1 MKAKNKTMKKLCA
14 ASFSMMMLLT
24 GCATQGDVS
33 NEDVPKT
40 NVEAEDTTKEDTTT
54 DATNE
59 EEKKE
64 LSKTEQAK
72 AELDFGGETIV
83 FCYPPG
89 YGMIDTTGTSASL
102 ARRDA
107 RIEELEEKY
116 NVNIEQRDDAST
128 YWENMVTSI
137 ASGAP
142 EGHIMVTQEKQF
154 LSWVEAG
161 AIADLTEAMEKTGID
176 FSDESK
182 YSQIVKKYSAFNDGQ
197 FGFSDPAPHVSQ
209 PYWFYNK
216 RIFEEMQLGDPYEMV
231 ANKEWTWDKVTEIAQ
246 KATIRKPD
254 GTIEQ
259 YGLGTMMLGDF
270 LNALCQSNGTNIA
283 TFDEN
288 GKAILTLD
296 RPESMKAFQQMSD
309 WLFKDKVALFNDGSL
324 DWDATIKDFING
336 NVAIMCGT
344 NPILGNAKAAPMADD
359 FGILPPPMGP
369 DVDEYTIGGSMG
381 QFYFIPKTYED
392 MADKLLLLIDDLY
405 ELPEG
410 MTREDT
416 VIEAYGTH
424 VRDEQSLENYIDMAL
439 NYNTS
444 LYEISSISGL
454 DWSTPSINEICKQ
467 VVNGE
472 GTPADLVEQ
481 NKVQFQTLLDDKFS
495 KLRFTG
501 K

>member
-1 MKAKNKTMKKLCA
+1 MKAKKLTKILA
-14 ASFSMMMLLT
+14 FSMSMMMMLT
-24 GCATQGDVS
+24 GCGS
-33 NEDVPKT
+33 GGSK
-40 NVEAEDTTKEDTTT
+40 EATT
-54 DATNE
+54 DAVAETTAEQTAEPKAE
-59 EEKKE
+59 ETAETEAPAE

-89 YGMIDTTGTSASL
+89 YGLINTDGTSLGL

-107 RIEELEEKY
+107 KIEELEKKY

-142 EGHIMVTQEKQF
+142 EGHIMLTQERQL
-154 LSWVEAG
+154 LSWAEAG
-161 AIADLTEAMEKTGID
+161 AVADLSAAMEKTGID
-176 FSDESK
+176 FTDNTK
-182 YSQIVKKYSAFNDGQ
+182 YSQIVRKYSNYNGQ
-197 FGFSDPAPHVSQ
+197 QYGFSEPAPYISQ
-209 PYWFYNK
+209 AYWFYNK
-216 RIFEEMQLGDPYEMV
+216 RIFDELQLGDP
-231 ANKEWTWDKVTEIAQ
+231 NEWVEKGEWNWDKVSEVAQ
-246 KATIRKPD
+246 KATIRKVD

-259 YGLGTMMLGDF
+259 YGIGTMMLADF
-270 LNALCQSNGTNIA
+270 LGSLCQSNGA
-283 TFDEN
+283 TMAGFDAEGN
-288 GKAILTLD
+288 ATLSLADPKA
-296 RPESMKAFQQMSD
+296 MKAFQQMSD

-324 DWDATIKDFING
+324 DWDATIGDFING

-344 NPILGNAKAAPMADD
+344 NPVLNTAKGAPMADD

-369 DVDEYTIGGSMG
+369 DVTEYSYGAGMG

-392 MADKLLLLIDDLY
+392 MADKLILLIDDLY

-416 VIEAYGTH
+416 VIENYATH
-424 VRDEQSLENYIDMAL
+424 VRDEESLQNYVDMAL
-439 NYNTS
+439 HYNTDI
-444 LYEISSISGL
+444 YEIAVVSGL
-454 DWSTPSINEICKQ
+454 DWSDPSINAICKS

-481 NKVQFQTLLDDKFS
+481 NKVQLQTLLDDKFT
-495 KLRFTG
+495 KMKFTG
-501 K
+501 GK